1 MFSELSEGGL
11 IETPEDVS
19 RPDMMR
25 MLNKGAKYAQTMSY
39 NFYSMINKIE
49 NVGTPQEP
57 AFVDMVSPKSFDH
70 NPDFIKFHETFSKKF
85 NTLNEFEQKIAT
97 LQFLAGTVIN
107 NTATGKQQLR
117 KTLKVMPP
125 VSRSIEE
132 SSLHPEIIQDYF
144 KRFNKEYVKHRQDN
158 EFKNQI
164 GKKKPLNGLAELK
177 KRFC

>member
-1 MFSELSEGGL
+1 M
-11 IETPEDVS
+11 
-19 RPDMMR
+19 
-25 MLNKGAKYAQTMSY
+25 Q
-39 NFYSMINKIE
+39 
-49 NVGTPQEP
+49 
-57 AFVDMVSPKSFDH
+57 
-70 NPDFIKFHETFSKKF
+70 KFHETFSKKF

-117 KTLKVMPP
+117 KTLRLMPP
-125 VSRSIEE
+125 VSPSIEE

>member
-1 MFSELSEGGL
+1 MARIRDHTEN
-11 IETPEDVS
+11 
-19 RPDMMR
+19 
-25 MLNKGAKYAQTMSY
+25 MLLQNRNAIKIKS
-39 NFYSMINKIE
+39 NFKK
-49 NVGTPQEP
+49 
-57 AFVDMVSPKSFDH
+57 D
-70 NPDFIKFHETFSKKF
+70 IKVF
-85 NTLNEFEQKIAT
+85 
-97 LQFLAGTVIN
+97 
-107 NTATGKQQLR
+107 GKQQLR
-117 KTLKVMPP
+117 KTLRVMPP